1 MPPATKLLPPRGSSR
16 PLPPRVV
23 APHHTAPAQSTVRG
37 DLPSTARKAVTC
49 DSCHPE
55 EEKEEEEEDEVRR
68 RRKAVTRD
76 TGTPTRNVT
85 SSSVPSA
92 AALRPQ
98 RRWARPARQA
108 GPARGCQVLGSRHGM
123 ARGLRTARHWHN
135 TTFAA
140 TFSASLKPG
149 PPFS

>member
-55 EEKEEEEEDEVRR
+55 EEKEEEEEEKEEGRGVR
-68 RRKAVTRD
+68 
-76 TGTPTRNVT
+76 GTQPVG
-85 SSSVPSA
+85 VDDLLP
-92 AALRPQ
+92 
-98 RRWARPARQA
+98 
-108 GPARGCQVLGSRHGM
+108 LGSSQGGPRHC
-123 ARGLRTARHWHN
+123 WEQ
-135 TTFAA
+135 
-140 TFSASLKPG
+140 
-149 PPFS
+149 

>member
-55 EEKEEEEEDEVRR
+55 EEKEEEEEDEESLERGARGVQ
-68 RRKAVTRD
+68 KCYGAGIPNNETMQDVLCAGRD
-76 TGTPTRNVT
+76 T
-85 SSSVPSA
+85 
-92 AALRPQ
+92 
-98 RRWARPARQA
+98 
-108 GPARGCQVLGSRHGM
+108 
-123 ARGLRTARHWHN
+123 
-135 TTFAA
+135 
-140 TFSASLKPG
+140 
-149 PPFS
+149 